1 MFEKV
6 DKSGMIQSVKLMALK
21 SLNKVG
27 PMEALKVEEISLV
40 KISFKTW
47 RKSTKNQREHLQ
59 SLQILKLDHRFLNPK

>member
-6 DKSGMIQSVKLMALK
+6 DKSGMIQSVKLMALN

-47 RKSTKNQREHLQ
+47 RKSTKNQREHLR